1 MMNPRNKEG
10 APGALWSELQEQALR
25 MRSRPTPAEDSL
37 WQELRAG
44 RLDGLKF
51 RRQHALGR
59 FIVDFYCVRAALVV
73 EVDGPI
79 HEHQQAADQERQ
91 VYLEALGLTVIRF
104 SNEEVLTDTKA
115 VLAVIRKTAARN
127 D

>member
-1 MMNPRNKEG
+1 
-10 APGALWSELQEQALR
+10 
-25 MRSRPTPAEDSL
+25 MRSRPTAAEDRL

-73 EVDGPI
+73 EVDGLI
-79 HEHQQAADQERQ
+79 HEQQQDADKERQ
-91 VYLEALGLTVIRF
+91 TYLEAQSLTVLRF
-104 SNEEVLTDTKA
+104 TNEEVLTKMDA
-115 VLAVIRKTAARN
+115 VLNAIRRTATENRS
-127 D
+127 